1 MEPARIDLETVFATF
16 KSFVTIPAASPYLLL
31 FALSIASSIVL
42 KFFIIRKKKK
52 KKKSSSLIT
61 TKIAKKEHF
70 IAKVL
75 FTHLNLARAITGPK
89 ISSLAI
95 SISSCT
101 KSSRTTI
108 DEGKE
113 KLTITMLKIK
123 GACML

>member
-16 KSFVTIPAASPYLLL
+16 KSLVTIPAASPYLLL

-42 KFFIIRKKKK
+42 KFFIIRKK

-108 DEGKE
+108 DEEKE

-123 GACML
+123 GAWML